1 MDPSQLLAAEYTSI
15 AEAYAQH
22 WAPVIGPMAQRVL
35 GRMGLADAARILD
48 VGSGT
53 GVLVP
58 ALRAA
63 APNAWLVGT
72 DRAEGMLQ
80 IAQRATGLACVVA
93 DAQHLAFR
101 AQAFDAAVLAFV
113 LFHFPDP
120 LAALREVHRVLRP
133 GGVAGAV
140 TWGEDPGVPGLPFWK
155 EELDRLGA
163 APDPRDISVMQHD
176 RMDTPDKLA
185 LLLQQAGMDC
195 EEAWS
200 EQVEYRWTVE
210 ALFTVQTRC
219 GVASRRLP
227 GLAEPAR
234 SECRRRVYSRLTRL
248 SGEELAYRPTV
259 VFAVA
264 RRAH

>member
-1 MDPSQLLAAEYTSI
+1 MDPSQQLAAEYTSI
-15 AEAYAQH
+15 AEAYAQR
-22 WAPVIGPMAQRVL
+22 WAPVIGPMAQPVL
-35 GRMGLADAARILD
+35 GRMGLASASRILD

-53 GVLVP
+53 GVLIP
-58 ALRAA
+58 ALHAA

-80 IAQRATGLACVVA
+80 IACRTTGLACVDA
-93 DAQHLAFR
+93 DAQQLAFR

-120 LAALREVHRVLRP
+120 PAALREVHRVLRP
-133 GGVAGAV
+133 AGLAGAV

-155 EELDRLGA
+155 EELDRFGA
-163 APDPRDISVMQHD
+163 APDPRDASVMQHD

-185 LLLQQAGMDC
+185 ALLQQAGLAC
-195 EEAWS
+195 EAAWC

-234 SECRRRVYSRLTRL
+234 SECRQRVRDRLARL
-248 SGEELAYRPTV
+248 GGEALAYRPTV
-259 VFAVA
+259 VYAVA
-264 RRAH
+264 RRPH

>member
-1 MDPSQLLAAEYTSI
+1 MESSQKLAAEYTSI
-15 AEAYAQH
+15 AADYAQH
-22 WAPVIGPMAQRVL
+22 WAPVIGPMAQPVL
-35 GRMGLADAARILD
+35 ARMALAGAARILD

-53 GVLVP
+53 GVLIP

-63 APNAWLVGT
+63 APNAWLVGA

-93 DAQHLAFR
+93 DAQQLALR
-101 AQAFDAAVLAFV
+101 TQSFDAALLAFV

-120 LAALREVHRVLRP
+120 SAALREVRRVLRA

-140 TWGEDPGVPGLPFWK
+140 TWGPDPGVPGLPFWR

-163 APDPRDISVMQHD
+163 APDPRDASVMQHD

-185 LLLQQAGMDC
+185 TLLQQAGLTC
-195 EEAWS
+195 EAAWCA
-200 EQVEYRWTVE
+200 QVEYRWTVE

-234 SECRRRVYSRLTRL
+234 SECRQRVRDRLARL
-248 SGEELAYRPTV
+248 AGEQLVYRPTV
-259 VFAVA
+259 VYAVA
-264 RRAH
+264 RRTD